1 LENISKEAKLEEQ
14 SWRFKRI
21 HYYTSVDLLLLHSMK
36 CKSLFYLLLPTHAAN
51 EKGANQIKH
60 KKKIF
65 LQTKQIQIFGL
76 PSILKP
82 NLNLFRLYNILQVN
96 KVQHINFLS

>member
-36 CKSLFYLLLPTHAAN
+36 RKSLFYLLLPTHAAN

-60 KKKIF
+60 KKKSF
-65 LQTKQIQIFGL
+65 FKQNKFKSL
-76 PSILKP
+76 DYL
-82 NLNLFRLYNILQVN
+82 LF
-96 KVQHINFLS
+96 

>member
-36 CKSLFYLLLPTHAAN
+36 RKSLFYLLLPTHAAN

-60 KKKIF
+60 KKKNLSSNKTNSNLWITF
-65 LQTKQIQIFGL
+65 YFETK
-76 PSILKP
+76 S
-82 NLNLFRLYNILQVN
+82 
-96 KVQHINFLS
+96 

>member
-36 CKSLFYLLLPTHAAN
+36 LKSLFYLFLPTHAAN

-60 KKKIF
+60 KKNLSSNKTNSNLWITF
-65 LQTKQIQIFGL
+65 YFETK
-76 PSILKP
+76 S
-82 NLNLFRLYNILQVN
+82 
-96 KVQHINFLS
+96 